1 MTTDSQ
7 ELLLAGHAMHN
18 KDINHLNPSEMPDGT
33 AADGSKALDNQPG
46 LHDDPS
52 AVNK

>member
-7 ELLLAGHAMHN
+7 ELLLAGHAMQN
-18 KDINHLNPSEMPDGT
+18 KDINHLNPSEIPDGT
-33 AADGSKALDNQPG
+33 AADGSKALDNQHG
-46 LHDDPS
+46 LHENSS